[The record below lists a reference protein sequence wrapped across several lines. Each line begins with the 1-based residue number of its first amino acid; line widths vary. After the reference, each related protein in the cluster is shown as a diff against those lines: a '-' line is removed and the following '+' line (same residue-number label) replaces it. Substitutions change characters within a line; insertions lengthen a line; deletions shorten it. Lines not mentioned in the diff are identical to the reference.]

1 MPASVMQSPPLSTLS
16 LSDTPTVAPTV
27 APAARVVEVGRVG
40 GGLEEILKVS
50 LFVITSAVE
59 VVVVVVATAPVAAV
73 LLLLVVV
80 LVVGVL
86 RVKYEII
93 VFFGPC
99 AGLPCLF
106 TNIGGL
112 YVPRSLCV

>member
-1 MPASVMQSPPLSTLS
+1 MPASVIQSPPLSTLS
-16 LSDTPTVAPTV
+16 LSDTPTVAP
-27 APAARVVEVGRVG
+27 AARVVEVGRAV
-40 GGLEEILKVS
+40 GLEEILKVS
-50 LFVITSAVE
+50 LFFITAAVE
-59 VVVVVVATAPVAAV
+59 VVVVATAPVAV
-73 LLLLVVV
+73 VLLLVVV
-80 LVVGVL
+80 AVVVVLLVGVL

-99 AGLPCLF
+99 AGLSCLF

>member
-1 MPASVMQSPPLSTLS
+1 MPASVIQSPPLSTLS

-59 VVVVVVATAPVAAV
+59 VLVVAPAAV
-73 LLLLVVV
+73 VLLLVVAVVV
-80 LVVGVL
+80 LVGVL

>member
-59 VVVVVVATAPVAAV
+59 VLVVAPAAV
-73 LLLLVVV
+73 VLLLVVAVVV
-80 LVVGVL
+80 LVGVL

-106 TNIGGL
+106 TSIGGL

>member
-59 VVVVVVATAPVAAV
+59 VLVVAPAAV
-73 LLLLVVV
+73 VLLLVVAVVV
-80 LVVGVL
+80 LVGVL